1 MNFLLDAFEF
11 FILNFAIHGTKNLHK
26 ISPAAMNVN
35 NENTMT
41 VYFNLVA
48 DYLCNFLPGDPNQII
63 FPQIDISPVKSPPP
77 MQLPTIHPVKQ
88 PKYLLL
94 SSLSHQQPQTPP
106 QHNQSR
112 EMRFQQE
119 SSNWRSEA
127 VMMLF
132 TDCWLRMDESYELP
146 SNEQIRVL
154 RIMIKQMHYFG
165 NAVEQDTSRLS
176 VLRQQSQVI
185 LNARMYSLLKSLM
198 ARWPLD
204 SSFLNVLE
212 LWLSYIQKWRYIFNR
227 NIQNL
232 NADLVEIPDKF
243 KTFMSENL
251 ICFTQIFIQNIPRFM
266 KMDLSVTKNA
276 YMLFRMLKV
285 FRQPSDILRE
295 LEKLLLNN
303 TGRSHHSSMHDMS
316 SSLPRSPQQHNNSSL
331 NRSSN
336 SIHRHQ
342 SMNSVLE
349 ESAYICMFS
358 DEITHQIY
366 VLMQRAF
373 LAKLKI
379 DQEVKKMGKQLQ
391 QNISLWER
399 FLQFIGWLSSLNF
412 SFSQALDEKKK
423 ALVSLDFC
431 LNILS
436 PMYNIPI
443 DDVTRE
449 FEANETFAA
458 EDSDHET
465 MNSDFLNITP
475 SYMKSQLSKI
485 SYTGDPQL
493 LPIMESEVKFLVRFL
508 YQVSNKLNEMFE
520 NELGAVWNNNGF
532 AGRLARQILNAPV
545 ETKTFDKSQGYSELH
560 VEHIGPRISFR
571 KFASKKVLFAL
582 IFSFIIGRFFFGAS
596 SLGFLLFLLSC
607 FFYLITKALIST

>member
-1 MNFLLDAFEF
+1 MKSLSFSSDAFEYF
-11 FILNFAIHGTKNLHK
+11 MLNFAIHGTKNLHK
-26 ISPAAMNVN
+26 ISPAAMAVN

-48 DYLCNFLPGDPNQII
+48 DYLCNFLPSDPNQII
-63 FPQIDISPVKSPPP
+63 FPQIEVVKSPTP
-77 MQLPTIHPVKQ
+77 MQMPTIHPIKQ

-94 SSLSHQQPQTPP
+94 SSLSHQQPQSPP

-119 SSNWRSEA
+119 NVRSSNWRSES
-127 VMMLF
+127 VMMIF
-132 TDCWLRMDESYELP
+132 TDCWLRYDMDESYELP

-154 RIMIKQMHYFG
+154 RIMVKQMHYFG
-165 NAVEQDTSRLS
+165 NAAEQDFSNLS
-176 VLRQQSQVI
+176 VLRQQSQAL
-185 LNARMYSLLKSLM
+185 LNARMYPLLKSIM

-212 LWLSYIQKWRYIFNR
+212 LWLSYIQKWRYIYNR

-232 NADLVEIPDKF
+232 NADLAEIPEKF

-266 KMDLSVTKNA
+266 KMDLKVAKNA

-295 LEKLLLNN
+295 LEKHLMNT

-316 SSLPRSPQQHNNSSL
+316 SSSLPRSPQQHNSSL

-336 SIHRHQ
+336 SIQRHQ

-349 ESAYICMFS
+349 ESTYVCMFS

-379 DQEVKKMGKQLQ
+379 DEEVKTMEKQLH

-399 FLQFIGWLSSLNF
+399 FLQFVGWLSSLNF
-412 SFSQALDEKKK
+412 SFSQALEEKKK
-423 ALVSLDFC
+423 APVYLDFC

-436 PMYNIPI
+436 PMYNISI
-443 DDVTRE
+443 DEATRE
-449 FEANETFAA
+449 FTTNETFA
-458 EDSDHET
+458 EDSEHET

-475 SYMKSQLSKI
+475 SFMKSQLSKI
-485 SYTGDPQL
+485 SYQGDPQL
-493 LPIMESEVKFLVRFL
+493 LPIMGYEVKFLVRFL
-508 YQVSNKLNEMFE
+508 YQVSSKLNEMFE
-520 NELGAVWNNNGF
+520 NELDSLEDLQDKF
-532 AGRLARQILNAPV
+532 LLHRLKQKLLINHKDILSCKFSTLDHASVLDSLP
-545 ETKTFDKSQGYSELH
+545 T
-560 VEHIGPRISFR
+560 R
-571 KFASKKVLFAL
+571 KFYSHSLSL
-582 IFSFIIGRFFFGAS
+582 SSSDESFSVRQVWD
-596 SLGFLLFLLSC
+596 SC
-607 FFYLITKALIST
+607 YFY